1 MRLKSPL
8 VIRWDRL
15 TGFLTWSW
23 EGVKAM
29 LGRIGDLPNTSRMN
43 GVNEGIQA
51 ATTPNDA
58 STQDHIDGTAAVS
71 D

>member
-8 VIRWDRL
+8 AIRWDRL
-15 TGFLTWSW
+15 TGFFLWSW

-29 LGRIGDLPNTSRMN
+29 LGLGDLPNTSRMS

-58 STQDHIDGTAAVS
+58 STQDHNDGTAAVS